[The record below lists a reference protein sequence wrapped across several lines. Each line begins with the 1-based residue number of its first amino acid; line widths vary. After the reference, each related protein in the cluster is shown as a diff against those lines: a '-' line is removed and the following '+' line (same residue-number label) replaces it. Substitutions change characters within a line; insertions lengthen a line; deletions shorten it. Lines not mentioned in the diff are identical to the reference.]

1 MKIKHLPI
9 LLLALIAPWM
19 ANANPV
25 DQETAREVALKYV
38 NAKAQ
43 TPLRGANDLQLVTTY
58 HINRGDEAF
67 HIFNTPNGFVI
78 VSADDCATPI
88 LGYSD
93 EGQFDTDNIPI
104 QLQEILQS
112 FVEQIEYGIEN
123 HVENETI
130 AERWARVKTTGRLTN
145 NRSDAVVGPLVT
157 ALWDQGCY
165 YNAMC
170 PENVGPCGH
179 AYVGCV
185 AVAMGM
191 IMHYWGFPLHG
202 GDSHSYIDVDN
213 NYHRANTG
221 ATTYDW
227 GNMPNEL
234 TYNSTQVEIDAVS
247 TLLWQV
253 GVAGRSQYHE
263 TGTSGDPLGLLNGS
277 TVGANQN
284 GVVQTCF
291 GYSDTRCESKS
302 NFDEETW
309 LNMMKTNLD
318 DVGPIFILGGES
330 ASSISSHAYVCDGY
344 DSEDLFHI
352 NYGWGGAGNGY
363 YAIDALPFYNYNITA
378 WFDIH
383 PSCENNSYQITV
395 SSSSSDA
402 GTVYGS
408 GTYDCGTGCTL
419 VAEPSDGYIFDHWTK
434 DGQVVSFIS
443 PSTIVVTENA
453 EYVAHFEPI
462 SEGVLIGDPTYSNEA
477 LPFAANQYS
486 LTQQIYTADELNM
499 EACEISSISFY
510 YNQEAI
516 THNLAIYLVNT
527 EKTVFENESDWI
539 NVTEADLVFSG
550 EVRLSAGARW
560 NTITFGKPFNY
571 DGSSNLALIVNDS
584 TGHVAFSGYGRTFNC
599 EGVQAIAAIGYRNP
613 FDPTSPSNY
622 TGVLV
627 PNEKNQIIF
636 GILNDDCIMIGEENI
651 GTHQYIPSCSKS
663 LYTLSEQIY
672 TAEELGSAGFITNIA
687 FFNAEKYDYTRNF
700 DMYLAHTEK
709 NVFNNDTD
717 WIAITEADKVFSG
730 NVTMIA
736 NDWTTITLNAP
747 FVYNGT
753 SNLALIMDDN
763 SGYSSSGTFMA
774 CRVFNAQGNQTISV
788 NGGVTNYD
796 PCAPLDYSGTLY
808 SEKNQILVTK
818 MAAPDG
824 PFNITV
830 TASPVQGGTVSGGG
844 EFSFGESCTVTA
856 TPADGFVFTN
866 WTVNGNVVSTTAS
879 YTFYVGSDMN
889 LVANFDVGF
898 TITVV
903 SANTEQGSV
912 SGDGVFAS
920 GQTCTVTAMP
930 ADGYR
935 FIHWTIG
942 GDVVS
947 TDASYSFIVSNDISL
962 VAHFAEGMIIGD
974 GGDATSNLIPTY
986 CIDNY
991 SLTQQIYTVEELG
1004 ASGMITSI
1012 AFFNGGSAKTRTFDL
1027 YLKSTTKSTF
1037 SSGSDWETV
1046 TEADKVFSGSVT
1058 MTANEWTFIVFDNP
1072 FIYDGSSNV
1081 VLVVDDN
1088 TGSYSFGFQCRVFN
1102 APSQALRIHS
1112 DGTNYNP
1119 FATTSYSGTI
1129 ENVKNQVIITKEPL
1143 SGCMRPTQLTATA
1156 VGPRYV
1162 KLSWTENGEATEW
1175 VVVCNGNSV
1184 QANTNEDFVLDGLDP
1199 ETQYTISVYPVCNEN
1214 QVSAAIT
1221 VTTLEACPVP
1231 QNLVVSNVTSNTAT
1245 VTWDGYADN
1254 YNMQLG
1260 IPTFMISE
1268 SFDNAIPTDWSNDGT
1283 YPWTIVDGHIQSG
1296 NAGIGNSTS
1305 SISITVTYPTN
1316 GTISFDFWSRGEGN
1330 DSNNWDKSRFYI
1342 DGELT
1347 FDYGEHS
1354 EWEFFSTTVST
1365 GEHTFTWTY
1374 KKDSSVNPDG
1384 DCFIVDNV
1392 EMKAGETNWD
1402 NAFVVGNTSYT
1413 FRGLTP
1419 VTTYLVR
1426 VQGTCNGNTTEW
1438 SDVLTFTTS
1447 ELSTITQTINLTQ
1460 GYNVVSTYLNIT
1472 LDDIKTALL
1481 AAFGPVDGLKIIAQN
1496 GTSSTYLTRTN
1507 SWRGNVTEWE
1517 ATKGLAIYAPI
1528 IPPNAFTLEGEPL
1541 GNIAIPLAFGYNL
1554 ITFTGDAET
1563 PFSTALAGFEPINGD
1578 KIIGPDGTNATYM
1591 NRWRGN
1597 LSNQNLKPGVG
1608 YAVFSN
1614 SSNPRTLI
1622 FQTETKSK

>member
-1 MKIKHLPI
+1 
-9 LLLALIAPWM
+9 M
-19 ANANPV
+19 ANAKPV
-25 DQETAREVALKYV
+25 DLETAREVGMKFV
-38 NAKAQ
+38 NANAKV
-43 TPLRGANDLQLVTTY
+43 PLRGAQDLQFVTTY
-58 HINRGDEAF
+58 HIERGDAAF

-78 VSADDCATPI
+78 VAADDCATPI
-88 LGYSD
+88 LGYSN
-93 EGQFDTDNIPI
+93 EGQFDLDNIPI
-104 QLQEILQS
+104 QLQENLQHY
-112 FVEQIEYGIEN
+112 VEQIEYGIGN

-130 AERWARVKTTGRLTN
+130 AERWTRIRTTGRLTN

-179 AYVGCV
+179 AYVGCT

-191 IMHYWGFPLHG
+191 VMHYWRYPIQGS
-202 GDSHSYIDVDN
+202 DSHSYIDNHN
-213 NYHRANTG
+213 NLYHRVNYG

-227 GNMPNEL
+227 DHMPNEL
-234 TYNSTQVEIDAVS
+234 TNNSTQEEIDAVS
-247 TLLWQV
+247 TLLYHV
-253 GVAGRSQYHE
+253 GVAAESNYDEDE
-263 TGTSGDPLGLLNGS
+263 TPGAIWTLLGGGVHGALQGGTI
-277 TVGANQN
+277 
-284 GVVQTCF
+284 QTCF
-291 GYSDTRCESKS
+291 GYSDVRAESKAD
-302 NFDEETW
+302 FDDETW
-309 LNMMKTNLD
+309 LNMMKTNLN
-318 DVGPIFILGGES
+318 DVGPILVSGRNNQNIAHG
-330 ASSISSHAYVCDGY
+330 YVCDGY
-344 DSEDLFHI
+344 DSDDLFHL
-352 NYGWGGAGNGY
+352 NYGWGGMGNGY
-363 YAIDALPFYNYNITA
+363 YSLDAIPLYNDDFTA
-378 WFDIH
+378 WFEIR
-383 PSCENNSYQITV
+383 PSCEDGSYQITV

-408 GTYDCGTGCTL
+408 GTFDCGTSCTL
-419 VAEPSDGYIFDHWTK
+419 VAEPNEGYIFDHWTK
-434 DGQVVSFIS
+434 DGQVVSCVS
-443 PSTIVVTENA
+443 PYSAIVTENA
-453 EYVAHFEPI
+453 DYVAHFEPI
-462 SEGVLIGDPTYSNEA
+462 PEGVLIGDATYGNGA
-477 LPFAANQYS
+477 LPLAANQYS
-486 LTQQIYTADELNM
+486 MTQQIYTADELNM
-499 EACEISSISFY
+499 ETCEISSISFY

-599 EGVQAIAAIGYRNP
+599 EGVQAIAAIDYRNP

-622 TGVLV
+622 IGVLV

-636 GILNDDCIMIGEENI
+636 GVLNDDCIMIGEENI
-651 GTHQYIPSCSKS
+651 GTHQYIPSCSGS

-672 TAEELGSAGFITNIA
+672 TTEELGSAGFITSIA
-687 FFNAEKYDYTRNF
+687 FFNAGRYGYTRNY

-717 WIAITEADKVFSG
+717 WIAVTEADKVFSG

-736 NDWTTITLNAP
+736 NDWTTITLDAT
-747 FVYNGT
+747 FIYNGT

-763 SGYSSSGTFMA
+763 TGYSSSGMA
-774 CRVFNAQGNQTISV
+774 CRVFNAQGNQAISV

-796 PCAPLDYSGTLY
+796 PCVPLDYSGTLY

-912 SGDGVFAS
+912 SGGGVFAS

-947 TDASYSFIVSNDISL
+947 TDASYSFIVSNDMSL

-974 GGDATSNLIPTY
+974 GGDATSSYLPTY
-986 CIDNY
+986 CYYNY
-991 SLTQQIYTVEELG
+991 SLTQQIYTAEELG
-1004 ASGMITSI
+1004 VSGIITSI
-1012 AFFNGGSAKTRTFDL
+1012 AFFNGGTEKTRTYDL
-1027 YLKSTTKSTF
+1027 YLKSTTKSAFT
-1037 SSGSDWETV
+1037 SGSDWESV

-1072 FIYDGSSNV
+1072 FIYDSSSNV

-1088 TGSYSFGFQCRVFN
+1088 TRTYSFGFQCRVFD
-1102 APSQALRIHS
+1102 ASSQALRIHS

-1129 ENVKNQVIITKEPL
+1129 ENVKNQIIITKEPL
-1143 SGCMRPTQLTATA
+1143 SGCMRPTQLTATE

-1175 VVVCNGNSV
+1175 IVVCNGNLV
-1184 QANTNEDFVLDGLDP
+1184 QATTNEDFVLDGLDP
-1199 ETQYTISVYPVCNEN
+1199 ETQYTISVYPVCDEN
-1214 QVSAAIT
+1214 KVSAAIT
-1221 VTTLEACPVP
+1221 ITTLEACPVP
-1231 QNLVVSNVTSNTAT
+1231 QNLVVSHVTGNTAT
-1245 VTWDGYADN
+1245 VTWNGYADS
-1254 YNMQLG
+1254 YNVQLG
-1260 IPTFMISE
+1260 IPVFLISQN
-1268 SFDNAIPTDWSNDGT
+1268 FNNIIPADWSNDAT
-1283 YPWTIVDGHIQSG
+1283 YPWTVVDGHIQSG
-1296 NAGIGNSTS
+1296 NVGVGSSTS
-1305 SISITVTYPTN
+1305 SISFTTIYPID
-1316 GTISFDFWSRGEGN
+1316 GTISFDFWSRGEGS

-1342 DGELT
+1342 DDELM
-1347 FDYGEHS
+1347 FDYGQHTG
-1354 EWEFFSTTVST
+1354 WESYSTTVSA

-1392 EMKAGETNWD
+1392 EMKAGETSWNEPIAVAD
-1402 NAFVVGNTSYT
+1402 AAYRFT
-1413 FRGLTP
+1413 GLTP
-1419 VTTYLVR
+1419 ETIYCVK
-1426 VQGTCNGNTTEW
+1426 VQGVCDDGLTEN
-1438 SDVLTFTTS
+1438 SEVVLFTTS
-1447 ELSTITQTINLTQ
+1447 ELTTITQTIELVEGWNW
-1460 GYNVVSTYLNIT
+1460 VSTYIEMDPVDMLEAVEASLGEDGVQIKSKTLVTAWDEEEEEWGGGLQSIGLTNGNTYMIQASASCTVTLQGPPSVPTDYTIT
-1472 LDDIKTALL
+1472 LYPKFWTWIGFPCGVEVDIED
-1481 AAFGPVDGLKIIAQN
+1481 AF
-1496 GTSSTYLTRTN
+1496 
-1507 SWRGNVTEWE
+1507 
-1517 ATKGLAIYAPI
+1517 
-1528 IPPNAFTLEGEPL
+1528 
-1541 GNIAIPLAFGYNL
+1541 
-1554 ITFTGDAET
+1554 
-1563 PFSTALAGFEPINGD
+1563 AGFEPLDGDQFKSKSKVSSWDDGEEEWTGGVLKLIPGTGYMFYSNG
-1578 KIIGPDGTNATYM
+1578 NE
-1591 NRWRGN
+1591 
-1597 LSNQNLKPGVG
+1597 V
-1608 YAVFSN
+1608 
-1614 SSNPRTLI
+1614 RTLT
-1622 FQTETKSK
+1622 FQTGAK